1 MASIEAA
8 SNGGVH
14 CGIDPCCPITG
25 LGSLR
30 LPTGGSA
37 WNRKGFGWWC
47 WGGMPG
53 EVVVF
58 GQLERDGSPV
68 PGQYVAELWPTQ
80 RYLASLREGQPVPK
94 YFLKKAP
101 IPSTGAF
108 QIDLNVDTIPAEFLG
123 DSGQVDLT
131 IRITDGRD
139 QAEWSQSFLRGDRD
153 PLSSKGN
160 RQARWVPTVD
170 RTRAKPD
177 VATFDLGTRTART
190 ASYPQSVAERGQ
202 QQVRTLDTTA
212 VDMSHWSHAGRY
224 TCRDFKG
231 PARQNILEGFAYVY
245 GWSGARASLDFDS
258 GSSHSLGVGLT
269 YGSGWSQ
276 SGTSGISTSSGATVT
291 RVVDALAKNRVNYR
305 DYYNECYPSRIQSRP
320 ESFYAILPTG
330 DFTYA
335 RHVNFSYCA
344 TYYSGATAWKQSGT
358 NTTVSGGVALGP
370 ISLSAQSGWNSA
382 TKVKWDIT
390 AKTKVCGSTSAGWA
404 SAPQADARA
413 G

>member
-1 MASIEAA
+1 MWSRCREKGCVVLSTRLVVLLASGVSGCVLASAPGAA
-8 SNGGVH
+8 AAPLGDVAGGGTPEH
-14 CGIDPCCPITG
+14 
-25 LGSLR
+25 
-30 LPTGGSA
+30 
-37 WNRKGFGWWC
+37 
-47 WGGMPG
+47 
-53 EVVVF
+53 VVF
-58 GQLERDGSPV
+58 SGQLERNGAPV
-68 PGQYVAELWPTQ
+68 QGQYLAELWPAQ
-80 RYLASLREGQPVPK
+80 RHLASLRQGRPVPK
-94 YFLKKAP
+94 YFIKKAQ
-101 IPSTGAF
+101 IPSSGEF
-108 QIDLNVDTIPAEFLG
+108 RIDLNVDAIPAEFLG

-131 IRITDGRD
+131 VRITDGRE
-139 QAEWSQSFLRGDRD
+139 QAEWSQSFLRSDRD
-153 PLSSKGN
+153 ALSSRGN
-160 RQARWVPTVD
+160 LKARWVPTGD
-170 RTRAKPD
+170 RTRSKPD
-177 VATFDLGTRTART
+177 VVSFDLGRRTAVA
-190 ASYPQSVAERGQ
+190 ASSPRRDVARGQ
-202 QQVRTLDTTA
+202 QQVRTLDTTP
-212 VDMSHWSHAGRY
+212 VDLTHWAQAGGY

-258 GSSHSLGVGLT
+258 GSSHSLGIGLT

-276 SGTSGISTSSGATVT
+276 SGTAGISTSSGATVT

-335 RHVNFSYCA
+335 RHVNFAYCA
-344 TYYSGATAWKQSGT
+344 TYYSGATPWKQSGT

-370 ISLSAQSGWNSA
+370 VSLSAQSGWNSG